1 MFESCR
7 VYHQMWTF
15 PISEAS
21 FFIFKFGM
29 TELILYDRNADFY
42 DRNAVSYDRFSANP
56 GGVGTRRI
64 GAG

>member
-1 MFESCR
+1 
-7 VYHQMWTF
+7 MWTF